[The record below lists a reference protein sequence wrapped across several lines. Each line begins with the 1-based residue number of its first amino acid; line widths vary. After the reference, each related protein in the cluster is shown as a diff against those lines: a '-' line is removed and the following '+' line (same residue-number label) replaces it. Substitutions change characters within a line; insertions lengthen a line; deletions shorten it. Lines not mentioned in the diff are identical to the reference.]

1 MMNTGKQKPGKRYP
15 LVNWADGMPVN
26 KKHLSSWRTISRTG
40 CANTSHS
47 S

>member
-26 KKHLSSWRTISRTG
+26 KKHFIQLEDHFTDG
-40 CANTSHS
+40 CVNTSHS